1 MIRFLLTVLT
11 TCRACEPM
19 NRKPNILAA
28 FPVLALVF
36 MLTACG
42 AGGDRVERFAE
53 ANPGS
58 GENIAIPG
66 YERLSFAAS
75 KTAQTV
81 NLKNP
86 AENACTFVLTLTLE
100 GGETLWTGKALSP
113 GEAFTSITLTRAL
126 DAGEYPATLHY
137 DCYTI
142 EDNRPLNGA
151 EIELIIEV
159 K

>member
-1 MIRFLLTVLT
+1 
-11 TCRACEPM
+11 M

-28 FPVLALVF
+28 FLILALL
-36 MLTACG
+36 LTACN

-66 YERLSFAAS
+66 YEKLSFAAG
-75 KTAQTV
+75 KTAQAV

-86 AENACTFVLTLTLE
+86 PENACTFVLTLTLE
-100 GGETLWTGKALSP
+100 DGEALWTGKKLSP
-113 GEAFTSITLTRAL
+113 GEAFTRITLTRAL
-126 DAGEYPATLHY
+126 DVGEYPAKLHY

-142 EDNRPLNGA
+142 EDNQPLNGA
-151 EIELIIEV
+151 EVKLTIEV
-159 K
+159 R

>member
-1 MIRFLLTVLT
+1 
-11 TCRACEPM
+11 M

-28 FPVLALVF
+28 FLVLALL
-36 MLTACG
+36 LTACG
-42 AGGDRVERFAE
+42 AGGDKVERFAE
-53 ANPGS
+53 AAPGS

-66 YERLSFAAS
+66 YEKLSFTAG

-86 AENACTFVLTLTLE
+86 PENACTFVLTLSLDE
-100 GGETLWTGKALSP
+100 SGETLWTGKALSP
-113 GEAFTSITLTRAL
+113 GEAFTRITLERAL

-142 EDNRPLNGA
+142 EDNQPLNGA
-151 EIELIIEV
+151 EIQLTIEV

>member
-1 MIRFLLTVLT
+1 
-11 TCRACEPM
+11 M

-28 FPVLALVF
+28 FLILALALL
-36 MLTACG
+36 LTACG

-53 ANPGS
+53 AAPGS

-66 YERLSFAAS
+66 YEKLSFEAG

-86 AENACTFVLTLTLE
+86 PENACTFVLTLTLE
-100 GGETLWTGKALSP
+100 GGETLWTGEALSP
-113 GEAFTSITLTRAL
+113 GEAFTRITLSRAL

-137 DCYTI
+137 DCFSLN
-142 EDNRPLNGA
+142 DNTPLNGA
-151 EIELIIEV
+151 EIQLTIEAR
-159 K
+159 

>member
-1 MIRFLLTVLT
+1 
-11 TCRACEPM
+11 M

-28 FPVLALVF
+28 FLALALALL
-36 MLTACG
+36 LTAYG
-42 AGGDRVERFAE
+42 AGGDKVERFAE
-53 ANPGS
+53 AAPGS

-66 YERLSFAAS
+66 YEKLSFAAG
-75 KTAQTV
+75 KTAQAV

-86 AENACTFVLTLTLE
+86 PENACTFVLTLTLE

-113 GEAFTSITLTRAL
+113 GEAFKSITLTRAL
-126 DAGEYPATLHY
+126 PAGEYPATLHY

-142 EDNRPLNGA
+142 EDNQPLNGA
-151 EIELIIEV
+151 EIQLTLEV

>member
-1 MIRFLLTVLT
+1 
-11 TCRACEPM
+11 M

-28 FPVLALVF
+28 FLVLAFALL
-36 MLTACG
+36 LTACG

-58 GENIAIPG
+58 GANIAIPG
-66 YERLSFAAS
+66 YEKLDFAAG
-75 KTAQTV
+75 KTAQAV

-100 GGETLWTGKALSP
+100 DGETLWTGKALSP
-113 GEAFTSITLTRAL
+113 GEAFTRITLTRAL

-137 DCYTI
+137 DCFSLN
-142 EDNRPLNGA
+142 DNTPLNGA
-151 EIELIIEV
+151 EVQLTIEV
-159 K
+159 Q

>member
-1 MIRFLLTVLT
+1 MS
-11 TCRACEPM
+11 
-19 NRKPNILAA
+19 RKSNILAA
-28 FPVLALVF
+28 FLALVLALL
-36 MLTACG
+36 LTACN

-66 YERLSFAAS
+66 YEKLSFAAG

-86 AENACTFVLTLTLE
+86 PENACTFVLTLTLE
-100 GGETLWTGKALSP
+100 DGETIWTGKALSP
-113 GEAFTSITLTRAL
+113 GEAFTRITLSRAL

-137 DCYTI
+137 DCFSLN
-142 EDNRPLNGA
+142 DNTPLNGA
-151 EIELIIEV
+151 EIQLTIEV
-159 K
+159 R

>member
-1 MIRFLLTVLT
+1 
-11 TCRACEPM
+11 M

-28 FPVLALVF
+28 FLALALVL
-36 MLTACG
+36 MMTACG
-42 AGGDRVERFAE
+42 AGGDKVERFAE

-66 YERLSFAAS
+66 YEKLSFEAG
-75 KTAQTV
+75 KTAQAV

-86 AENACTFVLTLTLE
+86 AENACTFVLTLTME
-100 GGETLWTGKALSP
+100 DGETLWTGEALKP
-113 GEAFTSITLTRAL
+113 GEAFTRITLTRAL
-126 DAGEYPATLHY
+126 DAGEYPATIHY

>member
-1 MIRFLLTVLT
+1 
-11 TCRACEPM
+11 M

-28 FPVLALVF
+28 FLVLALALA
-36 MLTACG
+36 LTACG

-66 YERLSFAAS
+66 YEKLDFAAG

-86 AENACTFVLTLTLE
+86 PENACTFVLTLTLE
-100 GGETLWTGKALSP
+100 GGETLWTGEALSP
-113 GEAFTSITLTRAL
+113 GEAFKSITLTRAL
-126 DAGEYPATLHY
+126 DAGEYSATLHY
-137 DCYTI
+137 DCFSLN
-142 EDNRPLNGA
+142 DNTPLNGA
-151 EIELIIEV
+151 EIQLTIEV
-159 K
+159 R

>member
-1 MIRFLLTVLT
+1 
-11 TCRACEPM
+11 M
-19 NRKPNILAA
+19 NRKLNILAA
-28 FPVLALVF
+28 LLVLALAL

-42 AGGDRVERFAE
+42 AGGDRVQRFAN

-66 YERLSFAAS
+66 YETLSFTAG
-75 KTAQTV
+75 KTTQTV
-81 NLKNP
+81 YITNP

-113 GEAFTSITLTRAL
+113 GEAFTRITLNRAL
-126 DAGEYPATLHY
+126 DAGEYPAMLHY
-137 DCYTI
+137 DCYSI
-142 EDNRPLNGA
+142 EDNTPLNGA
-151 EIELIIEV
+151 EIKLTLEV

>member
-1 MIRFLLTVLT
+1 
-11 TCRACEPM
+11 M
-19 NRKPNILAA
+19 NRKSNILAA
-28 FPVLALVF
+28 FLILAFALL
-36 MLTACG
+36 LTACG
-42 AGGDRVERFAE
+42 AGGDKVERFAK
-53 ANPGS
+53 ANPGT

-66 YERLSFAAS
+66 YEKLDFAAG

-86 AENACTFVLTLTLE
+86 AENACTFVLSLTLDD
-100 GGETLWTGKALSP
+100 GTTIWTGKALSP
-113 GEAFTSITLTRAL
+113 GEAFTRITLTRAL

-142 EDNRPLNGA
+142 EDNQPLNGA
-151 EIELIIEV
+151 EIQLILEV

>member
-1 MIRFLLTVLT
+1 
-11 TCRACEPM
+11 M

-28 FPVLALVF
+28 FLVLALL
-36 MLTACG
+36 LTACS
-42 AGGDRVERFAE
+42 AGGDKVERFAE

-58 GENIAIPG
+58 GANIAIPG
-66 YERLSFAAS
+66 YEKLTFTAG
-75 KTAQTV
+75 KTAQAV

-113 GEAFTSITLTRAL
+113 GEAFTRITLSKAL
-126 DAGEYPATLHY
+126 DAGEYHATLHY
-137 DCYTI
+137 DCYTVG
-142 EDNRPLNGA
+142 DNQPLNGA
-151 EIELIIEV
+151 EIQLTLEV

>member
-1 MIRFLLTVLT
+1 
-11 TCRACEPM
+11 M

-28 FPVLALVF
+28 FLVLALALL
-36 MLTACG
+36 LTACG

-58 GENIAIPG
+58 GANIAIPG
-66 YERLSFAAS
+66 YEKLDFTAG
-75 KTAQTV
+75 KTVQTV

-113 GEAFTSITLTRAL
+113 GEAFTRITLTRAL

-137 DCYTI
+137 DCFSLQDHT
-142 EDNRPLNGA
+142 PLNGA
-151 EIELIIEV
+151 EIQLTIEV